1 MQWSKKSAVAG
12 CTRVSI
18 GKKVFFFL
26 LLADSQES
34 SFLFLLLDGYRL
46 SKSASTYDKSIKT
59 LSTDIK
65 LDWISMRL
73 KDLFQ
78 ISLVRKSRKK
88 GNATLLHHRSD
99 NPKTSFTF
107 CWSSKLMKR
116 KSVFLYQSDFR
127 LPKYRFLFPL
137 KKCFCFNLRQ
147 KRCCEASRFIVE
159 SSLSFSKLGLSENI
173 FCSF

>member
-1 MQWSKKSAVAG
+1 M
-12 CTRVSI
+12 
-18 GKKVFFFL
+18 

-34 SFLFLLLDGYRL
+34 SFLFWLLDGYRL
-46 SKSASTYDKSIKT
+46 SKPASTYDKSIKT

-99 NPKTSFTF
+99 NPKNFFTF
-107 CWSSKLMKR
+107 CWSSKWMKG
-116 KSVFLYQSDFR
+116 KSVFSYQSDLKFFQPNKVSFSFFIR
-127 LPKYRFLFPL
+127 KTFLFQ
-137 KKCFCFNLRQ
+137 FT
-147 KRCCEASRFIVE
+147 
-159 SSLSFSKLGLSENI
+159 SKTLLWSVT
-173 FCSF
+173 F

>member
-99 NPKTSFTF
+99 NPKTFFTF
-107 CWSSKLMKR
+107 YWSSKWMKG
-116 KSVFLYQSDFR
+116 KSVFSYQRDFNFFST
-127 LPKYRFLFPL
+127 KQGIVFF
-137 KKCFCFNLRQ
+137 FRQ
-147 KRCCEASRFIVE
+147 K
-159 SSLSFSKLGLSENI
+159 NI
-173 FCSF
+173 SVSISWKMLLWSVTF